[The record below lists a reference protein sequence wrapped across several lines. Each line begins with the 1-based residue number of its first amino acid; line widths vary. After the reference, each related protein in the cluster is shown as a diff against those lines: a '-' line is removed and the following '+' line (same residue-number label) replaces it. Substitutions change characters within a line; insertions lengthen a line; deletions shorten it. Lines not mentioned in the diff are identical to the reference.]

1 MNFCADTNPKNR
13 IRFLATSFSI
23 FFATF
28 FVLQSTVHA
37 ENIDYSSE
45 MLRQKE
51 LPIQSNSIQGWPEG
65 PAISSQAAILM
76 DANTKTILYSKN
88 IDEKLYPAS
97 TTKIMTCL
105 LAVENAK
112 LDEQI
117 VFSHDA
123 VFSVPNDGSN
133 LGIDEGESI
142 PLEEALY
149 GIMVGSANEVAN
161 AVAEHVGGSMD
172 KFVDMMNARAKELGC
187 KNTHFA
193 NANGI
198 QNENHYTTAYDLA
211 LISAEYFSNDLLC
224 KVGNTPSHHFIAT
237 ETQPDE
243 FFKHNKHRL
252 ITGEIKYDGI
262 LGGKTGYTDLA
273 RETLVTCAERDGMKL
288 ICVVLKT
295 ESPEQFNDT
304 VTLFN
309 YGFNN
314 FRAEK
319 VADIDKRYM
328 PNDSLFFESDN
339 DVFGKSGTILSLNK
353 NDYIILPVNASVE
366 DTDYD
371 ISYDLSPAEQTKAG
385 NVLAKVI
392 YNYNGTP
399 IGSARVCFLESEG
412 TPSQLAGEYH
422 SIYINV
428 KILILSAGLFVIFM
442 TAGSFVVARIAA
454 NRTFHS
460 RSDRIRYNRRKREF
474 NKGHIQYKKIYII
487 VAVIVIAIICF
498 GLFIFFNSKSQKDT
512 HTKNTDEIKPEAP
525 VIEESA
531 DNMDV
536 WKENHLK
543 VKGIYVT
550 GPTAGTDKLDDIISL
565 INETELNTIVLDVKD
580 DNGNITFKM
589 DNENV
594 IEMNS
599 GIAYIKDISTLLKKL
614 KENDIYVIAR
624 IACFKDPILAKA
636 HPELALTS
644 SDNTPITDAN
654 GNAWVNP
661 CKEEVWDYIISLVDS
676 CCALGFD
683 EVQLDY
689 VRFPVGQK
697 ADDALYDLVSDDDDA
712 RRNYITEF
720 LAKVTEEGHK
730 HNIPVSAD
738 VFGTIINSNKDS
750 RHVGQDYVNLVSNLD
765 IICPMIYPSHYANGE
780 FKLDVPDAHPYD
792 TVHKALEKS
801 NEILKPISNEN
812 HAVIRP
818 WLQAFTATW
827 VKGHI
832 KYEGEEIRAQIQ
844 AVYDCGYDEWIL
856 WNSNSN
862 YNIDAL
868 TKS

>member
-1 MNFCADTNPKNR
+1 MNFSADINHKNR
-13 IRFLATSFSI
+13 IRHLAASISLLLAASFLS
-23 FFATF
+23 
-28 FVLQSTVHA
+28 
-37 ENIDYSSE
+37 
-45 MLRQKE
+45 E
-51 LPIQSNSIQGWPEG
+51 LPIEARQVQDWPEG
-65 PAISSQAAILM
+65 PSISAEAAIVM

-88 IDEKLYPAS
+88 MDEKLYPAS

-123 VFSVPNDGSN
+123 VFSVPNDGSSI
-133 LGIDEGESI
+133 GMDEGESI
-142 PLEEALY
+142 SLEQALF

-161 AVAEHVGGSMD
+161 ALAEHISGSVS
-172 KFVDMMNARAKELGC
+172 KYVDRMNERAKELGC
-187 KNTHFA
+187 QNTHFV
-193 NANGI
+193 NTNGLHDP
-198 QNENHYTTAYDLA
+198 EHYTSAHDLA
-211 LISAEYFSNDLLC
+211 LIATEYFSNDLLC
-224 KVGNTPSHHFIAT
+224 KVGNTPTYHFTPTAS
-237 ETQPDE
+237 QPDD
-243 FFKHNKHRL
+243 FYLHNKHKL
-252 ITGEIKYDGI
+252 INGEIKYDGI
-262 LGGKTGYTDLA
+262 VGGKTGYTA
-273 RETLVTCAERDGMKL
+273 QANETLVTCAERDGMKL
-288 ICVVLKT
+288 ICVVLKDD
-295 ESPEQFNDT
+295 SPEQFNDT

-319 VADIDKRYM
+319 VADVDKRYM
-328 PNDSLFFESDN
+328 PDDSLFFESDN
-339 DVFGKSGTILSLNK
+339 DVFGKSGTILNLNP
-353 NDYIILPVNASVE
+353 NDYIVLPVNASID
-366 DTDYD
+366 DTEYE
-371 ISYDLSPAEQTKAG
+371 ISYDITPEEKSKTSNA
-385 NVLAKVI
+385 LAKVI
-392 YNYNGTP
+392 YKYNGTT
-399 IGSARVCFLESEG
+399 IGNAHVCYFEQNG
-412 TPSQLAGEYH
+412 TPSQLANAYH
-422 SIYINV
+422 SIFINV
-428 KILILSAGLFVIFM
+428 KILIMCAGV
-442 TAGSFVVARIAA
+442 FVVLMTLVASVATRIAA

-474 NKGHIQYKKIYII
+474 NKGHIRYKKIYII

-498 GLFIFFNSKSQKDT
+498 GFFIFFNSKSQKDT
-512 HTKNTDEIKPEAP
+512 HTKNTDEIKPETP

-599 GIAYIKDISTLLKKL
+599 GIAYIKDISALLKKL

-661 CKEEVWDYIISLVDS
+661 CKEEVWDYIISLVNS

-750 RHVGQDYVNLVSNLD
+750 KHVGQDYVNLVSNLD
-765 IICPMIYPSHYANGE
+765 IICPMIYPSHYADGE

-792 TVHKALEKS
+792 TVNKALEKS
-801 NEILKPISNEN
+801 NEILKPISNNN

-832 KYEGEEIRAQIQ
+832 KYEGKEIRAQIQ
-844 AVYDCGYDEWIL
+844 AVYDAGYDEWIL